1 MNLKESATIRHYL
14 NSNGFYRLSAQSDQ
28 ILLEPVDYIFRNSGN
43 RFRAE
48 SVQLAFSLAG
58 GSGQCEALLNLS
70 HAIEIL
76 QAGTLVIDDVQ
87 DQSAERRGQKSL
99 YQEYGTNIAI
109 NTGNWLYFWPYE
121 ILSKLDVADDRKL
134 RCYALLNEAY
144 IEGHRG
150 QGLDLSCAPDI
161 VPPDQWSEQALDIMS
176 LKTGAL
182 FALSMG
188 WGSTLAGASPELVSK
203 FKDFGREL
211 GVFLQSFDD
220 IGNVYPQ
227 AGSRRFEDL
236 YNKKLNYLVGTLK
249 EFGGQEALAKFLPM
263 IHEPRKQNWEE
274 FFLQFSFLEV
284 AKEAALS
291 KFHSAWDKLRLEN
304 NLRPDSQ
311 EKIDGLVDAI
321 RKKYV
326 GK

>member
-14 NSNGFYRLSAQSDQ
+14 NSNGFYRLSASSDQ
-28 ILLEPVDYIFRNSGN
+28 ILLDPVDYIFRSSGN
-43 RFRAE
+43 HFRAE
-48 SVQLAFSLAG
+48 SVQLAFSMAG
-58 GSGQCEALLNLS
+58 GIGHEQSLSSLS

-87 DQSAERRGQKSL
+87 DQSIERRGQKSL
-99 YQEYGTNIAI
+99 YQEYGTNVAI

-121 ILSKLDVADDRKL
+121 ILSKLEIADSQKL
-134 RCYALLNEAY
+134 KLYALLNEAY

-150 QGLDLSCAPDI
+150 QGLDLSCSPEI
-161 VPPDQWSEQALDIMS
+161 VPPAQWNALALDIIS

-188 WGSTLAGASPELVSK
+188 WGATLAGVSEEEVSK
-203 FKDFGREL
+203 FKNFGREL

-220 IGNVYPQ
+220 IGNLYPQ
-227 AGSRRFEDL
+227 AGSKRFEDL
-236 YNKKLNYLVGTLK
+236 YNKKLNYVVGSLK
-249 EFGGQEALAKFLPM
+249 EFSSKEALEKFLPM
-263 IHEPRKQNWEE
+263 IHEPRSQNWESY
-274 FFLQFSFLEV
+274 FSHHSFLEE
-284 AKEAALS
+284 AKEAAL
-291 KFHSAWDKLRLEN
+291 KRFYFAWGKLKDEIVIAPEFL
-304 NLRPDSQ
+304 
-311 EKIDGLVDAI
+311 EKIETLIEAI